1 MNKIVILLFF
11 FSLPLFSQ
19 QIKLEGKI
27 IDQENRSIQSAS
39 VSIIDDND
47 NNLGYNYSDEDGSYS
62 ILFEKPKSE
71 KITVEVSCLGYHKKT
86 LFMNIK
92 TNTIQNFI
100 LEEKIESL
108 QEIVVESG
116 KKIRIEQDTT
126 TIKVA
131 SFGNKTEQ
139 TVEDILK
146 KLPGI
151 EVSKDGTIK
160 AHGKTI
166 YKLLIEGDDMF
177 DKNYK
182 LLSKN
187 LDAKVLDA
195 VQIIDNFE
203 DNPILKKLDNSDK
216 VALNLK
222 LKKGKTNVWFGN
234 ITLGSGIISENRW
247 KESLNLGLLKKKIKL
262 FYLSDYNNLGEKASD
277 LIYTNVIDKNSF
289 SNERFEYKTKN
300 LFNINKNEV
309 QFFSKTQSIINN
321 AFLNSLSFTKKIN
334 PKTSLRG
341 VVYLADDNQNQNS
354 FSETKYNIDNNPI
367 SFTENN
373 FYNNHKTLASTELE
387 LKYYANE
394 KNYITNLFIFKN
406 NPNKLNNNLI
416 FNSDQVNQS
425 SKTENY
431 TFYNHFNHT
440 YQLSENKALNNYIY
454 FGNDKINENS
464 KINSPFLNN
473 FLNTNIND
481 IVNQIANNQLFY
493 IGGKS
498 KLISKFRKID
508 ITNSLQIE
516 LNQEQYKNTFLVN
529 NNSNTN
535 YENNTKLNQIKI
547 IFDNTIRYN
556 FSKKIDFTA
565 NVNFQNINFDTQIV
579 KNNIFLINPT
589 ISLNIK
595 KTGFGNFS
603 LSYSENNTLPEIN
616 QLTFN
621 NQLIDYRS
629 FLKGTLYSKPLKNTI
644 SSFTYYFYN
653 DEKRFSINTSVFYI
667 KSQSIFNTESTLT
680 NDFNF
685 ATYKQTNGGE
695 SYNFNFSFVNYIRK
709 LKLASKIE
717 TTQMW
722 SSMPINVNTNEFL
735 QAKNYNNTIKYSA
748 TTYFKIPINFDC
760 GFTYNYNQS
769 VFNNI
774 QSNNTTKDFFVNI
787 NYSISKTW
795 LAEFNNSFYY
805 VNKQNYSFNN
815 IVVNYN
821 PIESRFSYRLLF
833 NNIRNE
839 NEYTFITISNY
850 TYYKSSI
857 NLVPRYLL
865 CSVKYRF

>member
-1 MNKIVILLFF
+1 MNKIIVLLLLFP
-11 FSLPLFSQ
+11 FSLFAQ
-19 QIKLEGKI
+19 QIAIKGKI
-27 IDQENRSIQSAS
+27 KDNQNRSIQSAS
-39 VSIIDDND
+39 VSISDENE
-47 NNLGYNYSDEDGSYS
+47 NNLGYNYSDEDGNYN
-62 ILFEKPKSE
+62 ITFEKPNSE
-71 KITVEVSCLGYHKKT
+71 KIIIEVSCLGYHKKT
-86 LFMNIK
+86 LTLNIK
-92 TNTIQNFI
+92 SNTIQNFI
-100 LEEKIESL
+100 LEEKTESL
-108 QEIVVESG
+108 KEVVIESG

-146 KLPGI
+146 KIPGI

-166 YKLLIEGDDMF
+166 DKLLIEGDDMF

-203 DNPILKKLDNSDK
+203 DNPILKKLNNSDK

-234 ITLGSGIISENRW
+234 ISLGSGIVSENRW
-247 KESLNLGLLKKKIKL
+247 KESLNLGLLKKKIKM
-262 FYLSDYNNLGEKASD
+262 FYLFDFNNLGEKASD
-277 LIYTNVIDKNSF
+277 LINTNVIDKTTF
-289 SNERFEYKTKN
+289 SNDRFEYKTKN
-300 LFNINKNEV
+300 LFNINNNEV
-309 QFFSKTQSIINN
+309 QFFSKTQSVFNK

-334 PKTSLRG
+334 PSLSLRG
-341 VVYLADDNQNQNS
+341 VVYVADDNQDQNS

-373 FYNNHKTLASTELE
+373 FYNNHKTLSSTELE
-387 LKYYANE
+387 LKYNANE

-406 NPNKLNNNLI
+406 NSNKLNNNLI
-416 FNSDQVNQS
+416 FNSDQINQS
-425 SKTENY
+425 SKVENY

-440 YQLSENKALNNYIY
+440 YQLSDNKVLNSYIY
-454 FGNDKINENS
+454 FGNDKINEKT
-464 KINSPFLNN
+464 KINSPYLNTFLNGN
-473 FLNTNIND
+473 NSDFIY
-481 IVNQIANNQLFY
+481 QIANNKLLY
-493 IGGKS
+493 IGGKT

-508 ITNSLQIE
+508 ITNSLQFE
-516 LNQEQYKNTFLVN
+516 LNQEQFQNTFLVN
-529 NNSNTN
+529 NSNNSD
-535 YENNTKLNQIKI
+535 YENNTKLNQKKI
-547 IFDNTIRYN
+547 LFDNAIRYN

-565 NVNFQNINFDTQIV
+565 NISLLNNVFNTQIAKDNV
-579 KNNIFLINPT
+579 FLINPT
-589 ISLNIK
+589 LSINIK
-595 KTGFGNFS
+595 KTGFGTFL
-603 LSYSENNTLPEIN
+603 LSYSENNILPEIN
-616 QLTFN
+616 QLTSN

-629 FLKGTLYSKPLKNTI
+629 FLKGALYNKPLKNTV

-653 DEKRFSINTSVFYI
+653 DEKRFSIHTSLFYI
-667 KSQSIFNTESTLT
+667 KSNSIFNTESTLA

-685 ATYKQTNGGE
+685 ATYKQTDGGE
-695 SYNFNFSFVNYIRK
+695 SYNFNFSFVNYNRK

-722 SSMPINVNTNEFL
+722 NSTPINVNSNEFV
-735 QAKNYNNTIKYSA
+735 QAKSYTNILKYSA

-760 GFTYNYNQS
+760 GFSYNYNQS
-769 VFNNI
+769 EFNTI

-787 NYSISKTW
+787 NYAISKTW

-821 PIESRFSYRLLF
+821 PTESRFSYRLLF

-839 NEYTFITISNY
+839 NEYTFITISDY
-850 TYYKSSI
+850 TYFKSSI

-865 CSVKYRF
+865 FVVKYRF